1 MPHNDN
7 VQYCYYGVFIM
18 GDSVSVS
25 SQELKEVAEKVGDV
39 DKRMYHVERI
49 LPQLVETQNKTNEIL
64 SELAVKNERDDQ
76 TRNTLSRYGKK
87 LDEHEAKISQN
98 EKTIAKWTLIC
109 SIAFGLIANYLPEL
123 KSVVGL

>member
-1 MPHNDN
+1 
-7 VQYCYYGVFIM
+7 M

-25 SQELKEVAEKVGDV
+25 SQELKEVAERVGDV

-123 KSVVGL
+123 KGVIGL